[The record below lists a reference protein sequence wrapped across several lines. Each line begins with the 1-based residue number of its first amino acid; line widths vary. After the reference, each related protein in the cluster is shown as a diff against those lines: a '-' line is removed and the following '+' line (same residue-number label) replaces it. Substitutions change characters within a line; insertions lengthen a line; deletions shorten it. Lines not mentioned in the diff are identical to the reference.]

1 MRPQALGPAQKP
13 ASETGAALCSAPPSA
28 ECAESPTDRPPLT
41 APRSPLSGLPLPS
54 SRNLRWAS
62 GVVLW
67 LYVALHLATHA
78 AGLVSLGAAEA
89 LRRAVHGAWGTL
101 PGTALLYGALAV
113 HLAMAGAALWQRR
126 SLRMPAVEALRLLLG
141 LLLPLLLI
149 GHFVGTRYVGD
160 VFGVEPSYV
169 RIVRAIWSP
178 EGLWQQLALLVVAWA
193 HGCLGLHMALRIRPM
208 WQRWQPALLAAAVL
222 LPVLA
227 ALGVVSMGREIA
239 WAALQAPVPAPQDAQ
254 ASRALS
260 EALRTGWIALVAGLL
275 LARWAVTAVRERRGG
290 KRIAL
295 RYPDRTVQVPRGM
308 TVLEASREHGIGHLS
323 VCGGRA
329 RCSTCRVRVQG
340 PAEHLPAPGRD
351 ERRTLRRVNA
361 PPGVRLACQLRPRGD
376 IAVTPLFQP
385 GAAAAARPLGRE
397 RQVAVLF
404 VDLRRWSGLAERQWP
419 FDLAW
424 VLDQYFDRVGAA
436 VRDSGGLANQFIG
449 DSVMAIFGLDTDLP
463 TACAQAV
470 RAAALIEQRMDAW
483 GASFTDQFGQ
493 PLDFGMGLHAGTVAV
508 GEVGFQDTTTF
519 TAVGEVVNTA
529 SRLQDYSKVVSARLV
544 LSLDAARLAG
554 VADSLGVPEP
564 VTVRGRSAPLQVL
577 YVVHPA
583 QQWGEPRFGGAF
595 TDAR

>member
-1 MRPQALGPAQKP
+1 MPA
-13 ASETGAALCSAPPSA
+13 
-28 ECAESPTDRPPLT
+28 
-41 APRSPLSGLPLPS
+41 PLPRLTLPS
-54 SRNLRWAS
+54 PRNLRWAS

-78 AGLVSLGAAEA
+78 TGLVSLAAAEA
-89 LRRAVHGAWGTL
+89 TRRAVHGAWATL
-101 PGTALLYGALAV
+101 PGTVLLYGAVAV
-113 HLAMAGAALWQRR
+113 HLAMAGAAVWQRR

-141 LLLPLLLI
+141 LLLPLLLAA
-149 GHFVGTRYVGD
+149 HFSGTRYLGEID
-160 VFGVEPSYV
+160 GLEPSYV

-178 EGLWQQLALLVVAWA
+178 EGLWLQLALLLAAWT
-193 HGCLGLHMALRIRPM
+193 HGCLGLHLALRIRPR
-208 WQRWQPALLAAAVL
+208 WQRLQPVLLAAAVL

-239 WAALQAPVPAPQDAQ
+239 WAALGAPSPSAQAAQ
-254 ASRALS
+254 ASRTLT
-260 EALRTGWIALVAGLL
+260 EGLRTGWIALVAALL
-275 LARWAVTAVRERRGG
+275 LARWAFGALRERGGRG
-290 KRIAL
+290 RISL
-295 RYPDRTVQVPRGM
+295 RYPDRTVQVPRGFS
-308 TVLEASREHGIGHLS
+308 VLEASREHGIGHLS

-340 PAEHLPAPGRD
+340 PAEHLPAPRRD
-351 ERRTLRRVNA
+351 EQRTLQRVNA

-483 GASFTDQFGQ
+483 GGSFTDQFGQ

-529 SRLQDYSKVVSARLV
+529 SRLQDHSKVVAARLV
-544 LSLDAARLAG
+544 LSLEAARLAG
-554 VADSLGVPEP
+554 VADALGPPEP

-577 YVVHPA
+577 YVAHPA
-583 QQWGEPRFGGAF
+583 QQWGEPRFGGGAPSPATAGPWF
-595 TDAR
+595 DPP

>member
-1 MRPQALGPAQKP
+1 
-13 ASETGAALCSAPPSA
+13 
-28 ECAESPTDRPPLT
+28 
-41 APRSPLSGLPLPS
+41 
-54 SRNLRWAS
+54 
-62 GVVLW
+62 
-67 LYVALHLATHA
+67 
-78 AGLVSLGAAEA
+78 
-89 LRRAVHGAWGTL
+89 
-101 PGTALLYGALAV
+101 
-113 HLAMAGAALWQRR
+113 
-126 SLRMPAVEALRLLLG
+126 
-141 LLLPLLLI
+141 
-149 GHFVGTRYVGD
+149 
-160 VFGVEPSYV
+160 
-169 RIVRAIWSP
+169 
-178 EGLWQQLALLVVAWA
+178 
-193 HGCLGLHMALRIRPM
+193 
-208 WQRWQPALLAAAVL
+208 
-222 LPVLA
+222 
-227 ALGVVSMGREIA
+227 
-239 WAALQAPVPAPQDAQ
+239 
-254 ASRALS
+254 
-260 EALRTGWIALVAGLL
+260 
-275 LARWAVTAVRERRGG
+275 
-290 KRIAL
+290 
-295 RYPDRTVQVPRGM
+295 
-308 TVLEASREHGIGHLS
+308 
-323 VCGGRA
+323 
-329 RCSTCRVRVQG
+329 
-340 PAEHLPAPGRD
+340 
-351 ERRTLRRVNA
+351 
-361 PPGVRLACQLRPRGD
+361 
-376 IAVTPLFQP
+376 VTPLFQP